1 MQTSAQAEEVIRL
14 PLVIEQV
21 RAPRGQTRVR
31 AWSDPG
37 CWSEAYVLRHCVGF
51 RVEGPGGHL
60 GYVEEVLLDPEGDTP
75 EALLVRGTSTIE
87 VPVSRISRLVPGREL
102 VLVGSKA
109 RR

>member
-14 PLVIEQV
+14 TLVTEQV
-21 RAPRGQTRVR
+21 RA
-31 AWSDPG
+31 
-37 CWSEAYVLRHCVGF
+37 CWNEAYVLRHCVGF

-102 VLVGSKA
+102 VLVRSKA

>member
-14 PLVIEQV
+14 PLVIEQ
-21 RAPRGQTRVR
+21 AQ
-31 AWSDPG
+31 A

-102 VLVGSKA
+102 VLVGPKA

>member
-14 PLVIEQV
+14 PLVMEQV
-21 RAPRGQTRVR
+21 RAPGGQTRVR
-31 AWSDPG
+31 EGSDPG
-37 CWSEAYVLRHCVGF
+37 CWSEAYVLRHCTGF
-51 RVEGPGGHL
+51 RVEGPSGRL
-60 GYVEEVLLDPEGDTP
+60 GYVEEVVLDPEGGPP

-87 VPVSRISRLVPGREL
+87 IPLSRIRRLIPGQER